1 MSSQS
6 NPGPWF
12 ILQVASGREEAVRR
26 RLAAKLAAAGLEPI
40 VPCLVVLRERTVRFD
55 GGARRTVERPVY
67 PGYVL
72 ARVEVDADGAVP
84 PAVLDV
90 VRAERAKFLGA
101 PGAPDRPAPL
111 GVGEAAQV
119 EARLAR
125 LGEAEETAVV
135 ELRWGD
141 RVRLRGG
148 PLDGFEGTVEEVV
161 PERGLVR
168 VLVAVFG
175 RLTPVEVEA
184 TRLERLTA

>member
-1 MSSQS
+1 MSSQ
-6 NPGPWF
+6 WF
-12 ILQVASGREEAVRR
+12 ILQVATRRGERVREERVRE
-26 RLAAKLAAAGLEPI
+26 RLAARVAAAGLDA
-40 VPCLVVLRERTVRFD
+40 VVTCLLVLRERSVRFD

-72 ARVEVDADGAVP
+72 ARVEVGDDGALP
-84 PAVLDV
+84 PTVLELVQAKPV
-90 VRAERAKFLGA
+90 VARFLAA

-111 GVGEAAQV
+111 SPDEVARV
-119 EARLAR
+119 EAQLAR
-125 LGEAEETAVV
+125 PAEPAVV

-148 PLDGFEGTVEEVV
+148 PLDGLEGTVEAVA
-161 PERGLVR
+161 PERALVR

-184 TRLERLTA
+184 PRLERLEE